1 VWRSSGRT
9 FYARLSARH
18 SFGFSETSSLIKSG
32 RQSRILPNFTNGSAN
47 LNSFAEWL
55 KIRLFL
61 VLLVA
66 LGGAT
71 PGGATPGGAGEVKYL
86 GLLDDLVV
94 YPEVLSQG

>member
-47 LNSFAEWL
+47 LNSFADWAGLMAEDSVVFG
-55 KIRLFL
+55 ITG
-61 VLLVA
+61 A
-66 LGGAT
+66 LGWSDARGS
-71 PGGATPGGAGEVKYL
+71 G
-86 GLLDDLVV
+86 
-94 YPEVLSQG
+94 

>member
-1 VWRSSGRT
+1 LQIG
-9 FYARLSARH
+9 
-18 SFGFSETSSLIKSG
+18 LIS
-32 RQSRILPNFTNGSAN
+32 
-47 LNSFAEWL
+47 WL

-66 LGGAT
+66 L
-71 PGGATPGGAGEVKYL
+71 GGATPGGAGEVKYL